1 MTLLKITD
9 SIDVSMHCSDG
20 QLRAGKG
27 ITMHCNDG
35 QLRAGK
41 GITMHC
47 NDGQLRAGKGIKEN
61 YIDANSEEK
70 IDTKKFTKVA

>member
-9 SIDVSMHCSDG
+9 SIDVAKHCSV
-20 QLRAGKG
+20 
-27 ITMHCNDG
+27 
-35 QLRAGK
+35 
-41 GITMHC
+41 
-47 NDGQLRAGKGIKEN
+47 GQLRAGKGIKEN

>member
-9 SIDVSMHCSDG
+9 SIDV
-20 QLRAGKG
+20 AK
-27 ITMHCNDG
+27 HCNDG

-61 YIDANSEEK
+61 NTDANSEEK